1 MKLVNNLKQ
10 VALRLPDDLA
20 EWLEQLA
27 EEEERSVAY
36 VVREIIAA
44 ERERRKAA
52 GASPQQARSTTGD
65 TRGIENG

>member
-44 ERERRKAA
+44 ER
-52 GASPQQARSTTGD
+52 
-65 TRGIENG
+65 

>member
-27 EEEERSVAY
+27 EEEERSVAT

-44 ERERRKAA
+44 ERERRKTA
-52 GASPQQARSTTGD
+52 GMHIKSVA
-65 TRGIENG
+65 

>member
-1 MKLVNNLKQ
+1 MKLVNDLRQ

-20 EWLEQLA
+20 EWLEQSA

-44 ERERRKAA
+44 ERERRKTA
-52 GASPQQARSTTGD
+52 GMHLKSMT
-65 TRGIENG
+65 

>member
-1 MKLVNNLKQ
+1 MRLVPNLKQ

-27 EEEERSVAY
+27 EEEERSVAF

-52 GASPQQARSTTGD
+52 GMHLTSVA
-65 TRGIENG
+65 

>member
-1 MKLVNNLKQ
+1 MEMRLVPNLKQ

-44 ERERRKAA
+44 EYERRKTAPPHLK
-52 GASPQQARSTTGD
+52 SVT
-65 TRGIENG
+65 